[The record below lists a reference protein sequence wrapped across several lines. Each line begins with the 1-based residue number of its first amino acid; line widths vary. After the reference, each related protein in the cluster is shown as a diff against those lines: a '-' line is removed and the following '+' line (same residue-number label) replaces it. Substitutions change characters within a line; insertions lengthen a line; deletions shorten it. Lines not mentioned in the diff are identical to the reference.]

1 MALNF
6 YITINCICLL
16 NKSLLYKGHIF
27 TFSPIKSTILYV
39 NFLLISLILLIDI
52 EEKVIIDAYAV
63 PNQGISNVQTAFHSQ
78 SITNSPGSTRSSQF
92 SENTAINSY
101 NQLEEYSSANVNQVI
116 SGGQYTNQLQ
126 ELKNLPN
133 SLNTQF
139 TTNIKSSQV
148 IDLYIV
154 LQK

>member
-39 NFLLISLILLIDI
+39 NFLLISLILVIDI
-52 EEKVIIDAYAV
+52 EEKVIMVDAHAV

-92 SENTAINSY
+92 SENTAITSY
-101 NQLEEYSSANVNQVI
+101 NQLEEYSSSNVNQGI
-116 SGGQYTNQLQ
+116 SGEQYINQLE
-126 ELKNLPN
+126 ELK
-133 SLNTQF
+133 ST
-139 TTNIKSSQV
+139 
-148 IDLYIV
+148 
-154 LQK
+154 